1 MFIKKS
7 LSLLLCAAL
16 ITASVPVSAQPRP
29 KPIPKNDYQLNNYGF
44 NNYQYNHN
52 GWGNTFNSPLNPF
65 GTTFKTKEQMDAEF
79 AAKRKKLDERVSL
92 AFFNPAA
99 VYDGL
104 NYFDA
109 LYVWKKLHPKAKDTK
124 GFAKD
129 VFINPAWAKYN
140 SAIKD
145 YRRSSY
151 RSHTPYQVMKAME
164 SETKTIG
171 ELLKKNPRYIK
182 ELRKA
187 EVKEF
192 GRSCLQGIALGLM
205 AVAAVYTCGAAGCVG
220 GAAWFGGTAAGGT
233 LITATASMSL
243 TKTIAAVVMLE
254 IATYL
259 GSEILD
265 NLYDDLTDRLIKYSY
280 ISNNQ
285 YAQRL
290 AEAAAK
296 GAIANECTVECS
308 VPNKPKVTPNTRWLD
323 DIAQEEAIIRL
334 HGLIVIKNE
343 LQYSTDSY
351 RYDLAL
357 LDLISLFSD
366 EQQVSFDEKVF
377 TRTVISEGEK
387 HYQKN
392 SNVVDTNTGRLVRR
406 TPELIQALKAIQNI
420 DKESNIRLPRHP
432 REVNGIIWPSK

>member
-1 MFIKKS
+1 
-7 LSLLLCAAL
+7 
-16 ITASVPVSAQPRP
+16 
-29 KPIPKNDYQLNNYGF
+29 
-44 NNYQYNHN
+44 
-52 GWGNTFNSPLNPF
+52 
-65 GTTFKTKEQMDAEF
+65 
-79 AAKRKKLDERVSL
+79 
-92 AFFNPAA
+92 
-99 VYDGL
+99 
-104 NYFDA
+104 
-109 LYVWKKLHPKAKDTK
+109 
-124 GFAKD
+124 
-129 VFINPAWAKYN
+129 
-140 SAIKD
+140 
-145 YRRSSY
+145 
-151 RSHTPYQVMKAME
+151 
-164 SETKTIG
+164 
-171 ELLKKNPRYIK
+171 
-182 ELRKA
+182 
-187 EVKEF
+187 
-192 GRSCLQGIALGLM
+192 
-205 AVAAVYTCGAAGCVG
+205 
-220 GAAWFGGTAAGGT
+220 
-233 LITATASMSL
+233 
-243 TKTIAAVVMLE
+243 MLE

-343 LQYSTDSY
+343 LQYSTNSY

-406 TPELIQALKAIQNI
+406 TPELIQALKGIQNI
-420 DKESNIRLPRHP
+420 DKKSNIRKPRHP
-432 REVNGIIWPSK
+432 REVNGIIWPNK